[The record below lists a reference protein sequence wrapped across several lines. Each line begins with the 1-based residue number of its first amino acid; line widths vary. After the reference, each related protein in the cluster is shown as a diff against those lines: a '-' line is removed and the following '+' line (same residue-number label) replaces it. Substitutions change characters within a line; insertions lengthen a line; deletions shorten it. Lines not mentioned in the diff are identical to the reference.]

1 MSDHQN
7 NNIPVKQDGSVEPAP
22 LHGAEHFGDLQWGR
36 LSRFAQ
42 LLGNEGQLRGLVG
55 PREMN
60 KLWSRHLLNSTAIN
74 QFIEDSMSVADVG
87 SGAGFPGLV
96 LAITCPG
103 VHVSLIEAMERR
115 SEWLQYVVKDLELDN
130 VEVIRGRAEDLKGF
144 SADVVTARA
153 VAALKK
159 LVPWTMPLVRD
170 GGRVVAL
177 KGGRAEVEIDEADKQ
192 LRKYGAEWVDV
203 HDVDVWGTSEGT
215 RIVEIKKIKRWKH
228 R

>member
-1 MSDHQN
+1 MRDHQN
-7 NNIPVKQDGSVEPAP
+7 DNIPVEKDGAVEPAP
-22 LHGAEHFGDLQWGR
+22 LHGAEHFGDLQWER

-42 LLGNEGQLRGLVG
+42 LLENEGQLRGLVG

-74 QFIEDSMSVADVG
+74 GFIEDSMSVADVG

-96 LAITCPG
+96 LAITRPSIN
-103 VHVSLIEAMERR
+103 VSLIEAMERR
-115 SEWLQYVVKDLELDN
+115 TDWLQYVVDDLELNN
-130 VEVIRGRAEDLKGF
+130 VEVIRGRAEDLDGF
-144 SADVVTARA
+144 SADIVTARA

-159 LVPWTMPLVRD
+159 LIPWTMPLVRD

-177 KGGRAEVEIDEADKQ
+177 KGGRAEVEINEADKQ

-215 RIVEIKKIKRWKH
+215 RIVEIKKVKRSK
-228 R
+228 RR